1 MTALR
6 FVPTGA
12 AALGAWFFVA
22 IAAPVLV
29 AVAVAVASAVAGT
42 MAGGRRPAFSN
53 RLDRFRSQ

>member
-29 AVAVAVASAVAGT
+29 AVASAVAGT

-53 RLDRFRSQ
+53 RLDRLRSQ